1 LNLYIFSNN
10 IEFMGFL
17 DKIKRA
23 LGGGKDEAV
32 KAGKAVEHG
41 AEKAGKDVEHGAKD
55 VEHGAEKAGKDVEH
69 GAEKTDDAID
79 DELKK

>member
-1 LNLYIFSNN
+1 
-10 IEFMGFL
+10 MGFL

-23 LGGGKDEAV
+23 LGIGKDEAV

-41 AEKAGKDVEHGAKD
+41 AEKAGKDVEHGA
-55 VEHGAEKAGKDVEH
+55 EKAGKDV
-69 GAEKTDDAID
+69 D

>member
-1 LNLYIFSNN
+1 MNH
-10 IEFMGFL
+10 MGFL

-23 LGGGKDEAV
+23 LGGGKHEAK

-41 AEKAGKDVEHGAKD
+41 AEKAGKDV
-55 VEHGAEKAGKDVEH
+55 
-69 GAEKTDDAID
+69 D